1 VQPVSAPTAVIAED
15 EPLIRREIRDTLAEL
30 WPSLAILDEVGDG
43 MAALASIESRMPDV
57 VFLDIQMP
65 GLDGLQ
71 VAQRLS
77 RRAHVVFI
85 TAFDR
90 YAVAA
95 FEQGA
100 IDYVLKPISVPR
112 MQVAVERLRARLGE
126 TPADLSRIA
135 DLLKQIVPAESK
147 YLKWLTVPQGSELR
161 VVAVEEV
168 SYLRADH
175 KYTTVVTPRD
185 SFLLNS
191 SLRQMKDKLDPR
203 VFWQIHR
210 SVIVNVGA
218 IDRIYRTF
226 RGALEIKLKERQELL
241 PVSAAHARL
250 FRESR

>member
-1 VQPVSAPTAVIAED
+1 MNAPTAIIAED
-15 EPLIRREIRDTLAEL
+15 EPLIRREIRNTLSQL
-30 WPSLAILDEVGDG
+30 WPQLTVLEEAGDG
-43 MAALASIESRMPDV
+43 TAALASIEKRAPDV

-65 GLDGLQ
+65 GLNGLE

-77 RRAHVVFI
+77 GRAHVVFI
-85 TAFDR
+85 TAFDQ
-90 YAVAA
+90 YAVSA

-100 IDYVLKPISVPR
+100 LDYVLKPISVAR
-112 MQVAVERLRARLGE
+112 MQIAIDRLRSRLTE
-126 TPADLSRIA
+126 APADLSRIS
-135 DLLKQIVPAESK
+135 DLLRQLAPAEAR
-147 YLKWLTVPQGSELR
+147 YLKWLTVPHGAELR

-185 SFLLNS
+185 SFLLGS
-191 SLRQMKDKLDPR
+191 SLKQMRDKLDPQ

-226 RGALEIKLKERQELL
+226 RGRLEIKLKDRQELL
-241 PVSAAHARL
+241 PVSSGQAHL
-250 FRESR
+250 FKEMR